1 MQDIQVNH
9 KWVSV
14 SEYAKQTGLGVEKVK
29 QFVRSGKIEGER
41 TDDGYWKVKVY
52 KDDAVAKEVFDEEHN
67 KRIEAETTIKLLQN
81 ILLERRN

>member
-1 MQDIQVNH
+1 MQGIEVNH
-9 KWVSV
+9 RWVSA

-29 QFVRSGKIEGER
+29 QFIRTGKIEGER

-52 KDDAVAKEVFDEEHN
+52 KDDAVAKKVFDEEHN

-81 ILLERRN
+81 ILLERRS